1 MQPAGD
7 LIDSLKALI
16 TPDVVAKAS
25 SVFGESEAAVTKG
38 FGAAVPTVLGA
49 LANKASNR
57 SFMSNVF
64 DLIKEPAAD
73 SSILGNI
80 ASLLGTGA
88 SSSPAMGLGS
98 RLLSMLF
105 GGNTSSIGNALGS
118 FAGVKPSTASSM
130 LNIAAPLVLGFLGKT
145 VGKNGLDSTGLA
157 DLILGQKSSILGFVP
172 SALSGLLST
181 GTQVTHDA
189 FRPAETYR
197 AAEATVRPASPWRWL
212 LPVLLGLLALWGLFS
227 WLGRRPATSTVVDY
241 ISRALPGGIQLR
253 FPQTG
258 IEGKLLA
265 FIEDAGQ
272 SVNTESWFN
281 FDRLLFQTDSAVL
294 RPESREQLQNIAE
307 ILKAY
312 PNVQVK
318 VGGYTDSSGDPAT
331 NLRLS
336 QDRANSVR
344 QELIGLGIAGDR
356 ITAEGYGQEHPV
368 ADNTTEA
375 GRAQNRRVA
384 LRVTQK

>member
-1 MQPAGD
+1 MEGSTRMQPAGD
-7 LIDSLKALI
+7 LIDNLKALI

-38 FGAAVPTVLGA
+38 FGAALPTVLGA
-49 LANKASNR
+49 LASKADDR
-57 SFMSNVF
+57 SLMSRLF

-73 SSILGNI
+73 GSFLSNI
-80 ASLLGTGA
+80 TNLVGSAA
-88 SSSPAMGLGS
+88 SSSPVMSLGS
-98 RLLSMLF
+98 RFLPMLF
-105 GGNTSSIGNALGS
+105 GGNTYSVGNALSS
-118 FAGVKPSTASSM
+118 FAGLKPSTGSSM
-130 LNIAAPLVLGFLGKT
+130 LNIAGPLVLGFLGKS
-145 VGKNGLDSTGLA
+145 VRRSGLDSTGLSSM
-157 DLILGQKSSILGFVP
+157 LLEQKNSILGLVP
-172 SALSGLLST
+172 NSLSNLLGS
-181 GTQVTHDA
+181 GVQAAEVTYKT
-189 FRPAETYR
+189 AETAVR
-197 AAEATVRPASPWRWL
+197 AASPWRWILPAL
-212 LPVLLGLLALWGLFS
+212 LALLGLWGLFS
-227 WLGRRPATSTVVDY
+227 LLRRPAATVADY

-253 FPQTG
+253 FPTTG
-258 IEGKLLA
+258 IEGKLLG

-272 SVNTESWFN
+272 SVNNEAWFN
-281 FDRLLFQTDSAVL
+281 FDRLLFETDAAVL
-294 RPESREQLQNIAE
+294 RPESREQLQNIAA

-344 QELIGLGIAGDR
+344 QELIGLGVAADR
-356 ITAEGYGQEHPV
+356 ITAEGYGQEHAV
-368 ADNTTEA
+368 ADNATEA

>member
-1 MQPAGD
+1 MEGSTRMQPAGD

-38 FGAAVPTVLGA
+38 FGAALPTVLGA
-49 LANKASNR
+49 LASKANDR
-57 SFMSNVF
+57 SFMSRLF
-64 DLIKEPAAD
+64 DLVKEPEAD
-73 SSILGNI
+73 GSFLGNI
-80 ASLLGTGA
+80 TNLVGSAA
-88 SSSPAMGLGS
+88 SSSPVMSLGS

-105 GGNTSSIGNALGS
+105 GGNNYSVGNALSS

-130 LNIAAPLVLGFLGKT
+130 LNIAGPLVLGFLGKT
-145 VGKNGLDSTGLA
+145 VRRGGLDSTGLSSM
-157 DLILGQKSSILGFVP
+157 LLEQKNSILGLVP
-172 SALSGLLST
+172 NSLSNLFSSGGAIAEGALQT
-181 GTQVTHDA
+181 
-189 FRPAETYR
+189 AETAVR
-197 AAEATVRPASPWRWL
+197 AASPWRWVLTAL
-212 LPVLLGLLALWGLFS
+212 LVLLGIWGLFS
-227 WLGRRPATSTVVDY
+227 LLGRRPVTTVTDY
-241 ISRALPGGIQLR
+241 MSRALPGGIQLR
-253 FPQTG
+253 FPRTG

-265 FIEDAGQ
+265 FIEDASQ
-272 SVNTESWFN
+272 SVNNEAWFN
-281 FDRLLFQTDSAVL
+281 FDRLLFETDSAVL
-294 RPESREQLQNIAE
+294 KPESREQLRNIAE

-344 QELIGLGIAGDR
+344 QELIALGIAADR
-356 ITAEGYGQEHPV
+356 ITAEGYGQENAV
-368 ADNTTEA
+368 ADNATEA